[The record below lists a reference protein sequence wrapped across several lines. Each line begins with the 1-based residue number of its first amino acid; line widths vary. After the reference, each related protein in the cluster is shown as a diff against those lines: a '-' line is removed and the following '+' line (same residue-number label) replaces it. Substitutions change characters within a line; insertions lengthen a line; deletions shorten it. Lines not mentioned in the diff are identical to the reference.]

1 VADKFGVNMLL
12 CVCAIDKA
20 VLTTLMEYW
29 NPTVGVGGVHELVGN
44 ALIMEGERERDT
56 DYRGEP
62 LPHVE
67 KKEEEESNA

>member
-1 VADKFGVNMLL
+1 MLL

-29 NPTVGVGGVHELVGN
+29 NPTVGVGGIHELVGN
-44 ALIMEGERERDT
+44 ALIMEGEKRET

-62 LPHVE
+62 LPHLE
-67 KKEEEESNA
+67 QKTDETKEGSDA